1 MAKVVLVLSEVD
13 DVEVPVRKIAEGGKA
28 AILEDKHLD
37 TLVFLKMLF
46 DVSCKL
52 VDLDFTQV
60 HLLNLILF
68 QTQLF

>member
-13 DVEVPVRKIAEGGKA
+13 DVEIPVRKIAEGGEA

-37 TLVFLKMLF
+37 TLVFLEMLF

-52 VDLDFTQV
+52 AYLDFTQV
-60 HLLNLILF
+60 HLLDLILF
-68 QTQLF
+68 QT